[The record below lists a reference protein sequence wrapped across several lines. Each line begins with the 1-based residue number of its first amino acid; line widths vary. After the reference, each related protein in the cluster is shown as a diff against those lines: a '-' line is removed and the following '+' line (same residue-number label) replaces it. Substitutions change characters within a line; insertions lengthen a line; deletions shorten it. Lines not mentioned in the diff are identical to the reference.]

1 MTNEIQRRHGEN
13 RSAPTHD
20 CYHEGRTARSG
31 WGIRRSF
38 VIKYFVVR
46 HELNVRFWQWRV
58 AASRVAIYVRRCQ
71 EQNRTT
77 FFVQKTPFVV
87 KLKLAYNKRSAIEF
101 ILLQNNARP

>member
-1 MTNEIQRRHGEN
+1 MKPKGRMAKIAQRRRTTAITREERLVRAGEFV
-13 RSAPTHD
+13 
-20 CYHEGRTARSG
+20 
-31 WGIRRSF
+31 ISF

-58 AASRVAIYVRRCQ
+58 AASRVAMLVRRCQ

-77 FFVQKTPFVV
+77 FFMQKTPFVV
-87 KLKLAYNKRSAIEF
+87 KLKLAYNRRSSNEF